1 MFLLICSAYLFDV
14 IRLCTT
20 VFLCLF
26 AVDRI
31 SFSVFAQL
39 GPPPR
44 SVFKRFNVRQRKMDD
59 SIGCRSKGLSFPG
72 RKKITRGALPTFFVL
87 TKGRHTSRDSGCVFL
102 FLFYFLCLPHTMRYK
117 HNKKENK

>member
-44 SVFKRFNVRQRKMDD
+44 SVFKRF
-59 SIGCRSKGLSFPG
+59 KGLSFPG
-72 RKKITRGALPTFFVL
+72 RKKITRGALPTFFVF